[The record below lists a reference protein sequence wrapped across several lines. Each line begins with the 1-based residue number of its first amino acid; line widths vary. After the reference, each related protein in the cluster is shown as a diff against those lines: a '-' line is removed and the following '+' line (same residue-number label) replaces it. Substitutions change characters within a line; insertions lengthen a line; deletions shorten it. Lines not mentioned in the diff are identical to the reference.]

1 MLSAERRQAI
11 SKLVAQ
17 SGVVNVVDLAR
28 RFEVSASTIRRD
40 LGQLERKDLIHR
52 IHGGAIATTASRTA
66 PSVEYVAG
74 RIGRAAAARVRANE
88 TIFLGPGRLT
98 LETAKALVS
107 VLPAQTQATVV
118 TNGLEIAHWLAD
130 NSTLSII
137 LTGGTVGRPRNGLG
151 GPLAAH
157 ALLSLRADRVF
168 VQAAGISPDQG
179 VMGTD
184 LEQAELCRELIST
197 AGETIVL
204 ASPERIGRAGGV
216 WIGPASDVDV
226 IITGRDASDAALWD
240 FSQMGVTIV
249 SV

>member
-1 MLSAERRQAI
+1 MLSAERQQAI
-11 SKLVAQ
+11 GELVAQ

-28 RFEVSASTIRRD
+28 RFAVSASTIRRD
-40 LGQLERKDLIHR
+40 LGRLERQGLVHR
-52 IHGGAIATTASRTA
+52 IHGGAIARTPGRTA
-66 PSVEYVAG
+66 PSAEYVAV
-74 RIGRAAAARVRANE
+74 RIGRAAAARVCANE

-107 VLPAQTQATVV
+107 VLSAQTQATVV

-157 ALLSLRADRVF
+157 ALLSLRADRIF

-184 LEQAELCRELIST
+184 LAQAELCRELIST

-204 ASPERIGRAGGV
+204 APPERIGRAGGV

-226 IITGRDASDAALWD
+226 IITGRDASDATLWD
-240 FSQMGVTIV
+240 FSQMGITIV

>member
-11 SKLVAQ
+11 SELVAQ
-17 SGVVNVVDLAR
+17 GGAVNVVDLAR

-52 IHGGAIATTASRTA
+52 IHGGAIATIPGQNA
-66 PSVEYVAG
+66 PSAEYVAG
-74 RIGRAAAARVRANE
+74 RIGRAAAARVRDNE

-107 VLPAQTQATVV
+107 VLPAQTQVTVV

-137 LTGGTVGRPRNGLG
+137 LTGGTVGRPQNGLG

-157 ALLSLRADRVF
+157 ALLSLRADRIY

-184 LEQAELCRELIST
+184 LAQAELCRELMST

-226 IITGRDASDAALWD
+226 IITGRDASDATLWD
-240 FSQMGVTIV
+240 FSQMGVTIL

>member
-1 MLSAERRQAI
+1 MLSAERQRAI
-11 SKLVAQ
+11 SELVAQ

-40 LGQLERKDLIHR
+40 LGQLERDDLIYR
-52 IHGGAIATTASRTA
+52 IHGGAIAMTPGRTGPNA
-66 PSVEYVAG
+66 EYVAG

-157 ALLSLRADRVF
+157 ALLSLRADRIF

-184 LEQAELCRELIST
+184 LAQAELCRDLIST

-204 ASPERIGRAGGV
+204 APPERIGRAGGV

-226 IITGRDASDAALWD
+226 IITGRDASDATLWD
-240 FSQMGVTIV
+240 FSQMGITIV